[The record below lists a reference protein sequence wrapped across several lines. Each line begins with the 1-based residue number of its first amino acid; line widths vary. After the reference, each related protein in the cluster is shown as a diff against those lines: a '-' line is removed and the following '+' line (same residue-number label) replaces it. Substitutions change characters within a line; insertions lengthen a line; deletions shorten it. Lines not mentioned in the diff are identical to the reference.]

1 MKIKNRVVSNL
12 QIKNIIMQK
21 EGKIENMESKR
32 LNQIDEQLLG
42 EVSNLENITKGAY
55 NIRKNGKGV
64 ERQVTENVNIVT
76 KKDVSGIDIYV
87 KENTKF
93 EFIHIP
99 VIITESGLKDLVY
112 NDFHIGK
119 NANVII
125 VAGCGIHN
133 DHHKDSEHD
142 GIHRFYLEEG
152 AKVRYIEK
160 HYGEG
165 NGEGKRILNP
175 VTEVYLK
182 AGSSL
187 EMESVQIKG
196 VTSTIRETK
205 GVLEKDTN
213 FVVTEKIMT
222 DGKQYAKAIFDVQL
236 NGENSSTH
244 VTSRSVATEN
254 SKQEFVSKIYG
265 NEKCFAHSECDAII
279 KDNAIVTA
287 TPEITAN
294 NVEAN
299 LIHEAAIGKIAGEQL
314 TKLMTLGLSEKEA
327 EEEIINGFLR

>member
-1 MKIKNRVVSNL
+1 MEEKINE
-12 QIKNIIMQK
+12 IDK
-21 EGKIENMESKR
+21 E
-32 LNQIDEQLLG
+32 LLG
-42 EVSNLENITKGAY
+42 EISNLENISKGAY
-55 NIRKNGKGV
+55 NIRKNGEGI
-64 ERQVTENVNIVT
+64 ERKVTENINIVT
-76 KKDVSGIDIYV
+76 KTDKPGIDIYV

-93 EFIHIP
+93 EFVHIP
-99 VIITESGLKDLVY
+99 VIITKSGLKDLVY

-133 DHHKDSEHD
+133 DHHQDSEHD

-165 NGEGKRILNP
+165 SGDGKRILNP

-187 EMESVQIKG
+187 EMESSQIKG
-196 VTSTIRETK
+196 VDSTIRETK
-205 GVLEKDTN
+205 GELEENTN
-213 FVVTEKIMT
+213 FVVSEKIMT
-222 DGKQYAKAIFDVQL
+222 HGKQFAKTIFDVQL
-236 NGENSSTH
+236 NGENASTH
-244 VTSRSVATEN
+244 VTSRSVATED
-254 SKQEFVSKIYG
+254 SEQFFVSKIYG
-265 NEKCFAHSECDAII
+265 NNKCFAHSECDAII
-279 KDNAIVTA
+279 KDNAKVTA

-314 TKLMTLGLSEKEA
+314 IKLMTLGLSEKEA
-327 EEEIINGFLR
+327 EEEIIKGFLR

>member
-1 MKIKNRVVSNL
+1 MSEKID
-12 QIKNIIMQK
+12 
-21 EGKIENMESKR
+21 KIDKDL
-32 LNQIDEQLLG
+32 LN
-42 EVSNLENITKGAY
+42 EVSNLENITNGAY
-55 NIRKNGKGV
+55 NIRKNGQGI
-64 ERQVTENVNIVT
+64 ERKVTENVNIVT
-76 KKDVSGIDIYV
+76 KTDKPGIDIYV

-112 NDFHIGK
+112 NDFYIGK

-133 DHHKDSEHD
+133 DHHKDSQHD

-165 NGEGKRILNP
+165 NGDGKKILNP

-182 AGSSL
+182 NGSSM
-187 EMESVQIKG
+187 EMESTQIKG
-196 VTSTIRETK
+196 VDSTIRETK
-205 GVLEKDTN
+205 GILEENTN
-213 FVVTEKIMT
+213 FIVTEKIMT
-222 DGKQYAKAIFDVQL
+222 HGKQFAKTIFDVEL
-236 NGENSSTH
+236 NGENSSAH
-244 VTSRSVATEN
+244 VTSRSVATDN
-254 SKQEFVSKIYG
+254 SKQYFVSKIYG
-265 NEKCFAHSECDAII
+265 NAKSFAHSECDAII
-279 KDNAIVTA
+279 KDNAKVTA

-294 NVEAN
+294 NVDAN

-314 TKLMTLGLSEKEA
+314 IKLMTLGLSEKEA
-327 EEEIINGFLR
+327 EEEIIKGFLR

>member
-1 MKIKNRVVSNL
+1 MRE
-12 QIKNIIMQK
+12 KNI
-21 EGKIENMESKR
+21 
-32 LNQIDEQLLG
+32 NQIDEILLK
-42 EVSNLENITKGAY
+42 EISNIEDIPKGAY
-55 NIRKNGKGV
+55 NIRKNGKGI
-64 ERQVTENVNIVT
+64 ERKITENVNIVT

-99 VIITESGLKDLVY
+99 VIITESGLKDVVY
-112 NDFHIGK
+112 NDFYIGK

-133 DHHKDSEHD
+133 DKHKDSEHN
-142 GIHRFYLEEG
+142 GIHRFFLEEG
-152 AKVRYIEK
+152 AKVKYIEK

-165 NGEGKRILNP
+165 NGDGKRILNP
-175 VTEVYLK
+175 ITEVYLK
-182 AGSSL
+182 KGSSL
-187 EMESVQIKG
+187 EMNSVQIKG
-196 VTSTIRETK
+196 VDSTIRETK
-205 GVLEKDTN
+205 GELQEDTN
-213 FVVTEKIMT
+213 FVVSEKIMT
-222 DGKQYAKAIFDVQL
+222 HGNQYAKTIFDVKL

-279 KDNAIVTA
+279 KDNAIVVA

-299 LIHEAAIGKIAGEQL
+299 LIHEAAIGKIAGEQI
-314 TKLMTLGLSEKEA
+314 TKLMTLGLTENEA
-327 EEEIINGFLR
+327 EQEIINGFLR

>member
-1 MKIKNRVVSNL
+1 MEEKINK
-12 QIKNIIMQK
+12 IDK
-21 EGKIENMESKR
+21 E
-32 LNQIDEQLLG
+32 LLG
-42 EVSNLENITKGAY
+42 EISNLENISKGAY
-55 NIRKNGKGV
+55 NIRKNGEGI
-64 ERQVTENVNIVT
+64 ERKVTENINIVT
-76 KKDVSGIDIYV
+76 KTDKPGIDIYV

-165 NGEGKRILNP
+165 SGDGKRILNP

-187 EMESVQIKG
+187 EMESSQIKG
-196 VTSTIRETK
+196 VDSTIRETK
-205 GVLEKDTN
+205 GELEENTN
-213 FVVTEKIMT
+213 FVVSEKIMT
-222 DGKQYAKAIFDVQL
+222 HGKQFAKTIFDVQL
-236 NGENSSTH
+236 NGENASTH
-244 VTSRSVATEN
+244 VTSRSVATED
-254 SKQEFVSKIYG
+254 SEQFFVSKIYG
-265 NEKCFAHSECDAII
+265 NNKCFAHSECDAII
-279 KDNAIVTA
+279 KDNAKVTA

-314 TKLMTLGLSEKEA
+314 IKLMTLGLSEKEA
-327 EEEIINGFLR
+327 EEEIIKGFLR

>member
-1 MKIKNRVVSNL
+1 
-12 QIKNIIMQK
+12 
-21 EGKIENMESKR
+21 MESKN
-32 LNQIDEQLLG
+32 LNEIDEQLLS

-64 ERQVTENVNIVT
+64 ERQVTENVNIIT

-99 VIITESGLKDLVY
+99 VIITESGLKDVVY

-133 DHHKDSEHD
+133 AQHKDSEHD

-165 NGEGKRILNP
+165 SGDGKRILNP

-182 AGSSL
+182 AGSIL
-187 EMESVQIKG
+187 EMESTQIKG
-196 VTSTIRETK
+196 VSSTIRETK
-205 GVLEKDTN
+205 GVLENDTN

-222 DGKQYAKAIFDVQL
+222 DGKQYAKTVFNVQL
-236 NGENSSTH
+236 NGEDSSTH
-244 VTSRSVATEN
+244 VTSRSVATGD

-265 NEKCFAHSECDAII
+265 NAKCFAHSECDAII

-287 TPEITAN
+287 IPEITAN

-314 TKLMTLGLSEKEA
+314 IKLMTLGLSEKQA